1 MNRTLS
7 DPDADCREIL
17 IVSQMN
23 LSSNSKHLEVTVFQP
38 KITRYCN
45 SQSNRKSLN

>member
-23 LSSNSKHLEVTVFQP
+23 LSSNSKIQNIS
-38 KITRYCN
+38 K
-45 SQSNRKSLN
+45 